1 MIRDALKQVFTYGA
15 GSIAQTALG
24 FILLPLYL
32 RFFEPSEYGVISL
45 LLVAISLLT
54 LFANVGIV
62 SGLFMLYYEAEASE
76 RKKLVG
82 NTWLWYLLG
91 ATLGGVILFT
101 QASALSQLLFHT
113 VDYSYPIRLVGVFF
127 FFSLLQNIP
136 LTILRL
142 EKKAGHY
149 VGFSIAKFAVDF
161 GLKFYLIAFLA
172 RGIGGYFESGI
183 IANIVILCS
192 ILPFTLKYVSFSL
205 NTSYLKRLL
214 RLGFPFV
221 FSTIAVWT
229 LGMSD
234 RLILNYFR
242 GAAEVGIYSLAYT
255 FANLLN
261 VFLYTPFGL
270 FWTPFF
276 LSYAAE
282 RSTENTRI
290 LVEKAMRYTFI
301 VGGML
306 YLAITLGCGDVLLVF
321 RDLFSAKEG
330 YFMAARLVPL
340 LALGPFFYFLHGR
353 FASPLFVVKRP
364 EFVARA
370 SLIAAATNLGLN
382 FLLIPRFGAFGAAL
396 TTAIAYALY
405 MVLTYIW
412 AQRLYPVN
420 YHLWGLAKGFLFLVV
435 AFVIGWQIEIAQPWA
450 SLFARVIAGVVVFAL
465 PIWFISGI
473 LTKDER
479 RRLLAC
485 LVNGRKKLA
494 AILLRRS

>member
-1 MIRDALKQVFTYGA
+1 MIKDTLKQIFTYGA

-32 RFFEPSEYGVISL
+32 RFFEPSEYGAISIL
-45 LLVAISLLT
+45 LIAISLLT
-54 LFANVGIV
+54 LFANVGIA
-62 SGLFMLYYEAEASE
+62 SALFMLYYEAKGSE

-101 QASALSQLLFHT
+101 QAHSLSKLLFHT
-113 VDYSYPIRLVGVFF
+113 VDYAYPIRLVGVFF

-149 VGFSIAKFAVDF
+149 IGFSLLKFAVDF

-172 RGIGGYFESGI
+172 RGIGGYFESGV
-183 IANIVILCS
+183 IANIVILCA
-192 ILPFTLKYVSFSL
+192 ILPFTLKYVSFSV
-205 NTSYLKRLL
+205 NISYLKRLL
-214 RLGFPFV
+214 RLGVPFV

-255 FANLLN
+255 FASLFNI
-261 VFLYTPFGL
+261 FLYSPFGL
-270 FWTPFF
+270 FWAPFF
-276 LSYAAE
+276 LSFASE
-282 RSTENTRI
+282 RSTEDVKI
-290 LVEKAMRYTFI
+290 LFSKAMKYLFI
-301 VGGML
+301 LSGML
-306 YLAITLGCGDVLLVF
+306 YLAISLGSGDVLLIF
-321 RDLFSAKEG
+321 RDLFAAKEG
-330 YFMAARLVPL
+330 YLEAARLVPL
-340 LALGPFFYFLHGR
+340 LTLGPFFHFLHGR
-353 FASPLFVVKRP
+353 FSSPLSVVKKP
-364 EFVARA
+364 KYIAIA
-370 SLIAAATNLGLN
+370 SCIAAATNLGLN

-396 TTAIAYALY
+396 TTAIAYAIF

-420 YHLWGLAKGFLFLVV
+420 YHLWGLAKGFLFIIV
-435 AFVIGWQIEIAQPWA
+435 AFIIGWQIGIAQPWA
-450 SLFARVIAGVVVFAL
+450 SLFTRVIVGVVAFAL

-479 RRLLAC
+479 DSLLAY

-494 AILLRRS
+494 TILLRKS

>member
-1 MIRDALKQVFTYGA
+1 MIKDALRQFFTYGA
-15 GSIAQTALG
+15 GTIAQTALG

-45 LLVAISLLT
+45 LLVAVSLLT

-62 SGLFMLYYEAEASE
+62 SGLFMLYYEAEAGE

-101 QASALSQLLFHT
+101 QAPSLSQLLFHT

-149 VGFSIAKFAVDF
+149 VGFSVAKFGIDF
-161 GLKFYLIAFLA
+161 GLKLCFIAFLG
-172 RGIGGYFESGI
+172 RGIGGYFESGV
-183 IANIVILCS
+183 IANIIILCS
-192 ILPFTLKYVSFSL
+192 VLPFTLKYVSFSV
-205 NTSYLKRLL
+205 NISYLKRLL
-214 RLGFPFV
+214 RLGSPFV

-234 RLILNYFR
+234 RLILNYFC
-242 GAAEVGIYSLAYT
+242 GAAEVGVYSLAYI
-255 FANLLN
+255 FANLFN
-261 VFLYTPFGL
+261 IFLYTPFGL

-276 LSYAAE
+276 LSFVSE
-282 RSTENTRI
+282 RPKEDTKI
-290 LVEKAMRYTFI
+290 LIERAMRYTLI
-301 VGGML
+301 LGGML
-306 YLAITLGCGDVLLVF
+306 YLAISLGCGDVLLIF
-321 RDLFSAKEG
+321 RDLFAAKEG
-330 YFMAARLVPL
+330 YLEAARLVPL

-370 SLIAAATNLGLN
+370 GLIAAATNLGLN

-396 TTAIAYALY
+396 TTAIAYALF

-412 AQRLYPVN
+412 SQRLYPVN

-435 AFVIGWQIEIAQPWA
+435 AFTIGWQIGIAQPWA
-450 SLFARVIAGVVVFAL
+450 SLFTRVIVGVAVFGL
-465 PIWFISGI
+465 LTWFMSGI

-479 RRLLAC
+479 RRLLGY
-485 LVNGRKKLA
+485 LVDGRKKLA
-494 AILLRRS
+494 AMLLRKS